1 MAERMY
7 PVAAVAELLGVSR
20 NTVYRLIASGDL
32 AAVTLTT
39 RAGQMRIF
47 ESELDRYQQSLTDE

>member
-1 MAERMY
+1 MY
-7 PVAAVAELLGVSR
+7 PVRAVAQLLGVSR
-20 NTVYRLIASGDL
+20 DTVYRLIDSGDL
-32 AAVTLTT
+32 AAVKLTT